1 MKSGSQKSYPDRR
14 LGATVP
20 VVAIHA
26 LIPLF
31 WLFCAMFVM
40 PRFAY
45 AFAQVDVEMP
55 ILFNWSVFMCRHWF
69 VYLFVLI
76 SILIADG
83 AIHHSLLRISNRTVA
98 GFWLTGIVII
108 EAAISLLLFLPL
120 AKAVMTM

>member
-55 ILFNWSVFMCRHWF
+55 ILFSWSVFMCRYWL

-83 AIHHSLLRISNRTVA
+83 AIHHSLLRISNQTVA
-98 GFWLTGIVII
+98 GLWLAGVVII
-108 EAAISLLLFLPL
+108 EAAISLLLYLPL
-120 AKAVMTM
+120 ANAVMRM